1 MKNVDVLEQQCR
13 VAVVSPSRLFREGL
27 KHLLSKSRL
36 RVEHDGNSV
45 AALLEQC
52 HLDAPAGLVV
62 LDLDLDERTKSEL
75 SAVTEIRA
83 AFPRAKIVIL
93 TDIMSST
100 GFHQAISAGVDGILS
115 AELCDHVM
123 QRSLELILLGA
134 TIFPTRH
141 LYAQTQ
147 DGRSEQ
153 LADMTG
159 TGKAPVAMPPGGAPL
174 ETALRHSSEAPHL
187 SDRALWPQLSEREI
201 DVLRGLMVG
210 ASNKAIARVLKITEA
225 TVKVHLR
232 AVLRKIRVNN
242 RTQAA
247 IWATNNSAAM
257 NTGGGEPKRALQVAP
272 VETAADRKTNGYAH
286 GPE

>member
-1 MKNVDVLEQQCR
+1 M
-13 VAVVSPSRLFREGL
+13 
-27 KHLLSKSRL
+27 
-36 RVEHDGNSV
+36 
-45 AALLEQC
+45 
-52 HLDAPAGLVV
+52 
-62 LDLDLDERTKSEL
+62 
-75 SAVTEIRA
+75 
-83 AFPRAKIVIL
+83 
-93 TDIMSST
+93 
-100 GFHQAISAGVDGILS
+100 
-115 AELCDHVM
+115 
-123 QRSLELILLGA
+123 
-134 TIFPTRH
+134 
-141 LYAQTQ
+141 
-147 DGRSEQ
+147 
-153 LADMTG
+153 
-159 TGKAPVAMPPGGAPL
+159 
-174 ETALRHSSEAPHL
+174 LRHPSEATHL
-187 SDRALWPQLSEREI
+187 SDRAHWPQLSEREI